1 MPEIIDFITNSD
13 VSDFSDLSN
22 EKTESFESEIRKCNE
37 KITTAAS
44 E

>member
-13 VSDFSDLSN
+13 VSDFSDLSD
-22 EKTESFESEIRKCNE
+22 EKTESFELEVRKCNE
-37 KITTAAS
+37 KISTAES